1 MKVEIYL
8 GDGVERKF
16 RQVHPLNV
24 KRGKT
29 FLTLEKMNPKHLL
42 TGKQP
47 VVLNPAAIYLNNRQ
61 NEELKFPLD
70 RQGEL
75 YAQIARSVQY
85 HMGLSGEE
93 LAIVILSYL

>member
-1 MKVEIYL
+1 VRVEIYL

-29 FLTLEKMNPKHLL
+29 FQTLEKMNPKHLL

-47 VVLNPAAIYLNNRQ
+47 IVLDPAAIYLNTRQ
-61 NEELKFPLD
+61 KEELKFPLD
-70 RQGEL
+70 GQGGL
-75 YAQIARSVQY
+75 YAQIARSVRHY
-85 HMGLSGEE
+85 MGLSDDEF
-93 LAIVILSYL
+93 AIVILSSL